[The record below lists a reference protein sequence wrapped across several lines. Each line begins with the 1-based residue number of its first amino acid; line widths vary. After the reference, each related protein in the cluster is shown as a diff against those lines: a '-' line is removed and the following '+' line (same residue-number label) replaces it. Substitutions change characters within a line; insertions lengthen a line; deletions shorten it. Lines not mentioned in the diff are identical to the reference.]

1 MIEKEM
7 LEECSEVDSKYE
19 LVMAEKKHFSKIHYL
34 ISYMHFIPKLTC
46 THVCCWNRRRTC
58 MFNYTHNTIIGYV

>member
-7 LEECSEVDSKYE
+7 LEECSEVDCKYE

-34 ISYMHFIPKLTC
+34 ISYMHFFPKLTC
-46 THVCCWNRRRTC
+46 THCWNRRKTC
-58 MFNYTHNTIIGYV
+58 MFIHNTIIGYV